1 MNRFIA
7 WLTFFIVY
15 IILSSA
21 QIVDELNT
29 PIGPISQNTK
39 VTVTWTLLPDKDA
52 NNKYGQLSATNLYKT
67 DVTIIDSKVPLA
79 PKSYTWEVSLQ
90 AGEYILGLDDGTELK
105 QSGEVEVRAP

>member
-1 MNRFIA
+1 
-7 WLTFFIVY
+7 
-15 IILSSA
+15 
-21 QIVDELNT
+21 IVDELNT

-67 DVTIIDSKVPLA
+67 DVTIIDSK
-79 PKSYTWEVSLQ
+79 SYTWEVSLQ

-105 QSGEVEVRAP
+105 QSGEVE